1 LTIKESGSAP
11 VLCMAR
17 AVIFVWKHGDYAL
30 VGWTGWTRGEKHEM
44 GRDDV
49 RRDGMGE
56 CDITDSRLPLF
67 VDVGKRRVS
76 P

>member
-1 LTIKESGSAP
+1 
-11 VLCMAR
+11 MAR

-30 VGWTGWTRGEKHEM
+30 VGWAGWTRGEKHEM